1 MSAEALTP
9 PPECLNRRIRAKILV
24 FSSCIKVYVFETRPE
39 TDDFVIQKYLAV
51 KEKILLNI
59 SRNNLVYTKTFIFL
73 S

>member
-9 PPECLNRRIRAKILV
+9 PRNALTDVKEQNFS

-59 SRNNLVYTKTFIFL
+59 SRNN
-73 S
+73 